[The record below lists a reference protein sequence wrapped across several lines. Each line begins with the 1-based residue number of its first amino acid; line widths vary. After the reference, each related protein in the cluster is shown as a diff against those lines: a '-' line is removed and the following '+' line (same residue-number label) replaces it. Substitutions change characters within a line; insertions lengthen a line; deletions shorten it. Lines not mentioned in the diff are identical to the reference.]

1 SNPLHREVH
10 QDMEQPLCHY
20 FIASSHNTYLS
31 GDQLLSQSRAEMY
44 ARVLQAG
51 CRCVE
56 VDCWDGPDGEPV
68 VHHGYTLTSKILFRD
83 VAETINKY
91 AFVKNEFP
99 VILSI
104 ENHCSIQ
111 QQKKIAQYLK
121 EIFGDKLDLSS
132 VSTGDPR
139 QLPSPQDLKGKILV
153 KV

>member
-1 SNPLHREVH
+1 MSPHTAVSVWG
-10 QDMEQPLCHY
+10 
-20 FIASSHNTYLS
+20 F
-31 GDQLLSQSRAEMY
+31 
-44 ARVLQAG
+44 V
-51 CRCVE
+51 
-56 VDCWDGPDGEPV
+56 
-68 VHHGYTLTSKILFRD
+68 FR
-83 VAETINKY
+83 
-91 AFVKNEFP
+91 FP

-153 KV
+153 KVTCCWACSGCNMSWLVIFTVDFLWRTSSSPFSI